1 MDLVQQDQNNCLM
14 KLTNLELKRFSKQI
28 ILKKVGILG
37 QKKIFNAKVLVVG
50 AGGIGC
56 PLLLYLANSGV
67 GHIGIIDN
75 DKVEISNLNRQILFT
90 KKDLGF
96 LKVDL
101 VKKSI
106 KKINSNIKVRVFKEK
121 INKKNI
127 RKIFKE
133 FDIICDGTDNFYS
146 RYLINDHCLSMK
158 KILISA
164 AISKFD
170 GHLFKFN
177 FKKKNTPCFR
187 CFMSDAPLFEN
198 NCDEEGVIS
207 PLAGII
213 GSLQAMEVIK
223 TILNIKSDLSRKIL
237 IFNALKSNFRTVKL
251 LKNYKCINKC

>member
-1 MDLVQQDQNNCLM
+1 VDLGQLDQNSRSM
-14 KLTNLELKRFSKQI
+14 KLTKSDLKRFSKQI
-28 ILKKVGILG
+28 ILKKVGIIG

-67 GHIGIIDN
+67 GHIGIIDD
-75 DKVEISNLNRQILFT
+75 DKIEISNLNRQILFT

-96 LKVDL
+96 YKVDL

-106 KKINSNIKVRVFKEK
+106 KKINNKIKVRIFKEK
-121 INKKNI
+121 LNKKNI
-127 RKIFKE
+127 LKIFKE

-146 RYLINDHCLSMK
+146 RYLINDYCLKMK

-170 GHLFKFN
+170 GHLFKFD
-177 FKKKNTPCFR
+177 FKKRNTPCFR
-187 CFMSDAPLFEN
+187 CFMPEAPTLEN
-198 NCDEEGVIS
+198 NCDEEGIIS
-207 PLAGII
+207 PLAGVI

-223 TILNIKSDLSRKIL
+223 TILNIKNDLSRKIL
-237 IFNALKSNFRTVKL
+237 IFDALKSDFRTVKL